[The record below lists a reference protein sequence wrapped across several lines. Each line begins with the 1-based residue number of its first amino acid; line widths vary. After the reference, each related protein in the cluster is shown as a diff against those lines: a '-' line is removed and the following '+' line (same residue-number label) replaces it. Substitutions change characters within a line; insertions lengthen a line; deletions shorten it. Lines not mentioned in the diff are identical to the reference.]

1 MKLSLFAVSLLSM
14 SFIGDKTDTFNA
26 AGPLTECTREQQPV
40 VRYFVIRDYKD

>member
-26 AGPLTECTREQQPV
+26 AGPLTERTTEQQLL
-40 VRYFVIRDYKD
+40 VRYFVSRGYKD